1 VTAQQVTTPQKA
13 PAPLQFD
20 LYALG
25 VPLRQVPTLASD
37 AERLGF
43 AGLWFTESSHNPFL
57 PVGVAA
63 LASDRLV
70 LGTDVAVAF
79 PRSPM
84 VTAQVAWD
92 LAQASGGR
100 FVLGLGTQVKAH
112 IERRFSTP
120 FSHPGPR
127 LREYIL
133 ALRAIWRA
141 FQNEGPLKFT
151 GDFYSFSLL
160 TEFFSP
166 GPIETPD
173 VPIYIAGVNT
183 GMARVAGE
191 LCDGF
196 HVHPLHS
203 IRYLQEVIRPAVAD
217 GAARANRSAD
227 DVALAVPVFVAVGDD
242 DGAVERRREALRRQI
257 AFYGST
263 PSYRAVFDLH
273 GWGDTAAKLSTLQRQ
288 GEYESMAEAVR
299 DDMLDTF
306 TVTSTWEDLAG
317 NLLDRYA
324 ATATRV
330 FPYGLVGW
338 DDPAGR
344 ERWAA
349 VATAV
354 QAG

>member
-1 VTAQQVTTPQKA
+1 MTAPQRTEGR
-13 PAPLQFD
+13 LQFD
-20 LYALG
+20 LYALR
-25 VPLRQVPTLASD
+25 VPLRQVPPLASE

-43 AGLWFTESSHNPFL
+43 SGLWFTESAHNPFL
-57 PVGVAA
+57 PVGAAA
-63 LASDRLV
+63 LVSERLV

-84 VTAQVAWD
+84 VTAQAAWD
-92 LAQASGGR
+92 LADASGGR

-112 IERRFSTP
+112 VERRFSTS

-127 LREYIL
+127 LREYVL

-141 FQNEGPLKFT
+141 FQGEAPLKFS
-151 GDFYSFSLL
+151 GDYYSFSLL

-166 GPIETPD
+166 GPIKTPD
-173 VPIYIAGVNT
+173 VPVYIAGVNA

-191 LCDGF
+191 VSDGF

-203 IRYLQEVIRPAVAD
+203 LRYLREVIGPAVAD
-217 GAARANRSAD
+217 GAARANRPAT
-227 DVALAVPVFVAVGDD
+227 DVALAVPVFMAVGDD
-242 DGAVERRREALRRQI
+242 DGAIEHRREALRRQI

-273 GWGDTAAKLSTLQRQ
+273 GWGDTAAKLTTLQRQ
-288 GEYESMAEAVR
+288 GDYESMADAVR

-306 TVTSTWEDLAG
+306 AVTSTWDQLAG
-317 NLLDRYA
+317 KLLDRYA
-324 ATATRV
+324 GTATRV

-338 DDPAGR
+338 DDPASR